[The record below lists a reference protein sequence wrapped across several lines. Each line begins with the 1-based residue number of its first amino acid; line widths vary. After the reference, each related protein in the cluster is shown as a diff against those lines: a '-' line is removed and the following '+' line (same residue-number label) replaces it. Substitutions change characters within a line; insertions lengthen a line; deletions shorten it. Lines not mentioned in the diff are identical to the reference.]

1 MKLPDLS
8 SYKGIRDRSMLEIFY
23 STGVRVSEL
32 IKIKNIDIDISSK
45 IIKIFGKGNKE
56 RYVILG
62 SEALNSLKNYFKI
75 YNKLKS
81 KNDYLYPSTRVGSS
95 MHISYKTVYDIVKN
109 YLKQVSNNE
118 KLSHKINSLPYL
130 KDFKWFKGLLV

>member
-23 STGVRVSEL
+23 STGVRISEL
-32 IKIKNIDIDISSK
+32 IKIKKNDINSKNK
-45 IIKIFGKGNKE
+45 IIKIFGKGSKE

-62 SEALNSLKNYFKI
+62 LEALNSLKDYFKI
-75 YNKLKS
+75 YNKLKN
-81 KNDYLYPSTRVGSS
+81 KNDYLYPSSRKGSS

-109 YLKQVSNNE
+109 YLKQVSKNE
-118 KLSHKINSLPYL
+118 KLKSLY
-130 KDFKWFKGLLV
+130 